1 MNDEINDYVQYVLS
15 VMEIRRPEMPSF
27 LISAYTESEYIS
39 AINEIMKDFSSI
51 DLETLKYI

>member
-27 LISAYTESEYIS
+27 PISAYTESEYIS